1 MENDTSFDFE
11 ICIYLNFFY
20 FHGFPQ
26 LLLFG
31 HWQNS
36 DQRLENCL
44 WRKVLDEVLVEL
56 DYQEVMVR
64 TENSSE
70 VQREKFVF
78 NSFILFRPEVKFCSL
93 AQTFLTDFIQIFWL
107 PGADILSTFRRTSVT
122 EKWDI
127 EEKRKRK

>member
-11 ICIYLNFFY
+11 ICISLNFF
-20 FHGFPQ
+20 FFDGFPQ

-31 HWQNS
+31 DGQNS

-78 NSFILFRPEVKFCSL
+78 HSFILF
-93 AQTFLTDFIQIFWL
+93 
-107 PGADILSTFRRTSVT
+107 
-122 EKWDI
+122 
-127 EEKRKRK
+127 